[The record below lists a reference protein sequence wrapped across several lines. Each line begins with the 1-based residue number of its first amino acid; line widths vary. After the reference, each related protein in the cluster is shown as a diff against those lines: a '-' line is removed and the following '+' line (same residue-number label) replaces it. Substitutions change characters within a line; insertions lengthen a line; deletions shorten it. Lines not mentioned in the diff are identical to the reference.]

1 MIQGP
6 QQTVYL
12 AEAVARVERPHP
24 YVGTAAFRALP
35 LRDQLDRMAETIV
48 GAVLRTAEQG

>member
-12 AEAVARVERPHP
+12 AEAVARVERLHP
-24 YVGTAAFRALP
+24 YVGTAAFRTLP
-35 LRDQLDRMAETIV
+35 LREKLDRMAETNV
-48 GAVLRTAEQG
+48 GAVLRTAERG